1 MLVRAIAW
9 SGAVQQT
16 YQTTIPANEVMA
28 LFVDRVCSFSLAKGA
43 TFADL
48 AECLTH
54 SGGWRTDMP
63 QAIYLKFGAARQ
75 PLPVRQSAT

>member
-1 MLVRAIAW
+1 MQKAK
-9 SGAVQQT
+9 
-16 YQTTIPANEVMA
+16 QTTIPANEVMA
-28 LFVDRVCSFSLAKGA
+28 LFADRVRSFNLPRGA

-54 SGGWRTDMP
+54 SGGSRADMP

-75 PLPVRQSAT
+75 PLPVCQSAP

>member
-1 MLVRAIAW
+1 MQKAN
-9 SGAVQQT
+9 
-16 YQTTIPANEVMA
+16 QTTIPANEVMA
-28 LFVDRVCSFSLAKGA
+28 LFVDRVWSFSLARGA

-48 AECLTH
+48 AERLTH

-75 PLPVRQSAT
+75 PLPGRQSAM

>member
-1 MLVRAIAW
+1 M
-9 SGAVQQT
+9 QKT
-16 YQTTIPANEVMA
+16 NQTTIPANQVMA
-28 LFVDRVCSFSLAKGA
+28 LFDDRVWSFSLSRGA

-75 PLPVRQSAT
+75 PLSVHQSAT

>member
-1 MLVRAIAW
+1 MQKAN
-9 SGAVQQT
+9 
-16 YQTTIPANEVMA
+16 QTTIPANQVMA
-28 LFVDRVCSFSLAKGA
+28 LFADRVWSFNLPRGA

-54 SGGWRTDMP
+54 SGGSRADMP

-75 PLPVRQSAT
+75 PLPVCQSAT

>member
-1 MLVRAIAW
+1 M
-9 SGAVQQT
+9 QQPD
-16 YQTTIPANEVMA
+16 QTTIPAHQVMA
-28 LFVDRVCSFSLAKGA
+28 LFADRVRSFSLARGA

-48 AECLTH
+48 AESLTH
-54 SGGWRTDMP
+54 SGGWCTDMP